1 MLIILVLQNTLIDR
15 SYIVGTASSSIGIK
29 ISVTLLETF
38 SKFD

>member
-1 MLIILVLQNTLIDR
+1 MLIILVLQSTLIDR
-15 SYIVGTASSSIGIK
+15 SYIVGTASSRTGIK

>member
-1 MLIILVLQNTLIDR
+1 MLIILVLQNTLIDP
-15 SYIVGTASSSIGIK
+15 SYIVGTAGSGIRIK